1 MKMWRAR
8 AAGSMVTGTF
18 DERPRVAVPMMICS
32 EVMARGEPCVVQGRG
47 LPWAG
52 LTLGVSLSPSL
63 RADNTTLATPAC
75 GRRPLAGVI
84 PGHDLRSPTA
94 LYNAKVFEN
103 SKSEFLEFLE
113 KAKVENRT
121 RAKSRKSE
129 FLKSTKSDAKL
140 SSVRNFCVRRNRD
153 SGTVALWKSPP
164 HSPVVARKGTTPIG
178 FPSSC

>member
-63 RADNTTLATPAC
+63 RVGNTTLATPAC

-84 PGHDLRSPTA
+84 PGHDQRGPIA
-94 LYNAKVFEN
+94 LYNANVLEN
-103 SKSEFLEFLE
+103 SKSEFLDFRKLKKSKIE
-113 KAKVENRT
+113 KGRDRE
-121 RAKSRKSE
+121 SRNS
-129 FLKSTKSDAKL
+129 
-140 SSVRNFCVRRNRD
+140 
-153 SGTVALWKSPP
+153 
-164 HSPVVARKGTTPIG
+164 
-178 FPSSC
+178 